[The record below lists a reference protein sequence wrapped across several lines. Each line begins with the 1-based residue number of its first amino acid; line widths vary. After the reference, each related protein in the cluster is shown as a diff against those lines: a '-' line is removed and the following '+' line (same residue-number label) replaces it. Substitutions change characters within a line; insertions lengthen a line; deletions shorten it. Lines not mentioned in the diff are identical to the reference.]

1 MATEKTTTTSSTS
14 SEPLSQEV
22 IALLNEFMTTAR
34 QITPKRANKRSLRR
48 TIGTLEGILADLKEE
63 VSK

>member
-1 MATEKTTTTSSTS
+1 MAEKAQTTTTTQP
-14 SEPLSQEV
+14 ELSAEV
-22 IALLNEFMTTAR
+22 LGLLNEFMTTAR

-63 VSK
+63 VAK